1 MDFLRKLFGRKP
13 ASTRLTTPAPS
24 PQPPP
29 PAGEPIRVYD
39 KFGREAAIDRQTWRT
54 RVLPHNLRKAWDY
67 PEELSALVIM
77 ALQDGFTADVADA
90 AVRLHRIDPDRVRA
104 SCVRGSVLMS
114 LDRLDESEAVFRDHI
129 ARHGEHALIL
139 VNLAKIQS
147 RRGEHDR
154 SRETLVRALRL
165 DPNLPQ
171 ALEWYAAIS
180 HERGGEPAA
189 YRAYT
194 EVAGIAGSWRAQ
206 LHLAKAALES
216 NEPRHAG
223 ILYDQALAAAG
234 PNPPSDLLQQMSGDL
249 GIHGQLREVVSRIA
263 PIFDPTKH
271 RLGVANNLIL
281 ALTSLGEFDEAR
293 GVLDSLHALKRPDWA
308 SALNELEN
316 SIASAR
322 LEARQPEEPP
332 SRLFN
337 AAFLG
342 PVWLPPTSP
351 AAALV
356 APKAPSAPGV
366 CFHAASLT
374 PPGAA
379 PPAPHVQLATG
390 PGRMTRALPLFLA
403 ERAHFALNARVV
415 SLFPW
420 AEPGG
425 FVVSTA
431 AWSDDHLAA
440 LAAQAD
446 PPCTLVVTAH
456 IRADRDPWHAIV
468 RLLRVSDR
476 MCLTEIVLDI
486 PPSEPGMHLGRAS
499 EQLIDAL
506 HAAGALPAESPPA
519 WSLPPTGAAL
529 THHLLHLEQL
539 LAVRCDAGRQ
549 DQPRALVGARDIL
562 RGMINACLNAPAAIA
577 PRTILAHTCML
588 LHDSEPAAMAELR
601 DPLRELTRAHP
612 LPEPFGP
619 ILNRMI
625 EGDAK

>member
-1 MDFLRKLFGRKP
+1 MNFLRRLFGRKP
-13 ASTRLTTPAPS
+13 ASTRLTTPAPA
-24 PQPPP
+24 PPPP

-39 KFGREAAIDRQTWRT
+39 KFGREAAIDRETWRT
-54 RVLPHNLRKAWDY
+54 QVLPHNLRKAWDH

-77 ALQDGFTADVADA
+77 ALKDGFTADVADA

-104 SCVRGSVLMS
+104 SCVRGSVLFS
-114 LDRLDESEAVFRDHI
+114 LDRFDESEAVLRDHI

-147 RRGEHDR
+147 QRGEHDR
-154 SRETLVRALRL
+154 SRETLGRALRL
-165 DPNLPQ
+165 DPNLSQ
-171 ALEWYAAIS
+171 ALEWYAAIALE
-180 HERGGEPAA
+180 HGGEPAA

-194 EVAGIAGSWRAQ
+194 EAAGIAGSWRAQ
-206 LHLAKAALES
+206 LHLARAALES

-223 ILYDQALAAAG
+223 VLYDQALAAAG

-249 GIHGQLREVVSRIA
+249 GIHGQLRELVSRIA

-271 RLGVANNLIL
+271 GLGVANNLIL
-281 ALTSLGEFDEAR
+281 ALTALGEFDEAR
-293 GVLDSLHALKRPDWA
+293 SVLDSLYALKRPDWA
-308 SALNELEN
+308 SPLNDLEN
-316 SIASAR
+316 SIARAR
-322 LEARQPEEPP
+322 LENQQPEQQPP
-332 SRLFN
+332 RMFN
-337 AAFLG
+337 VAFLG

-351 AAALV
+351 AAALL
-356 APKAPSAPGV
+356 APKAASAPGV

-379 PPAPHVQLATG
+379 PPPPHVQLSTG

-403 ERAHFALNARVV
+403 ERVHFALNTRVV

-425 FVVSTA
+425 FVVAAA
-431 AWSDDHLAA
+431 AWSDEHLAA

-446 PPCTLVVTAH
+446 PPCTFLAAAH
-456 IRADRDPWHAIV
+456 IRADRDPWRAVV
-468 RLLRVSDR
+468 RLLRARDR
-476 MCLTEIVLDI
+476 MCLTEIVVDI
-486 PPSEPGMHLGRAS
+486 PPSEPGIHLGRAS

-506 HAAGALPAESPPA
+506 RDAGALPAESPPA

-549 DQPRALVGARDIL
+549 DHPSTLVGSRDIL
-562 RGMINACLNAPAAIA
+562 RGMISACLGAPAAIA

-588 LHDSEPAAMAELR
+588 LHDSEPAATAELR
-601 DPLRELTRAHP
+601 DPLRELARAHP

-619 ILNRMI
+619 VLNRMI
-625 EGDAK
+625 EGAAK